1 MAALLAAPVLASHEA
16 RADERLPPA
25 SGANGADGNR
35 FALDLGGVRQGFV
48 RATVE
53 RIDPSAPDKS
63 APAQQRLV
71 LTAQDVA
78 PSLASL
84 VETFAQSK
92 VVKRDVRL
100 TSGAVVRKANDGRLA
115 SVKLPALGSG
125 GAAEV
130 ELGFVVA
137 AVTTQPLLSA
147 KEAPPSP
154 SSARI
159 TGFRVDLT
167 GMQAI
172 EAPKLD
178 TITITQKPDGSAA
191 TGDIAIEVAA
201 GGAPPFV
208 AWQKSGG
215 SAAKPAPRTMRV
227 EYIDSEGTVILKL
240 QLDRCTPSSVTPR
253 GANGTTRI
261 VLACAAVRGG

>member
-1 MAALLAAPVLASHEA
+1 MTSLAVVAVVVAASVLASHDT
-16 RADERLPPA
+16 RADG
-25 SGANGADGNR
+25 SR

-48 RATVE
+48 HATVE
-53 RIDPSAPDKS
+53 RNEPSS
-63 APAQQRLV
+63 RLV
-71 LTAQDVA
+71 LGAQDIA
-78 PSLASL
+78 PSLARL

-92 VVKRDVRL
+92 PVKRDVRL
-100 TSGAVVRKANDGRLA
+100 TSGAVVRKANDARLT

-125 GAAEV
+125 GTAEI
-130 ELGFVVA
+130 ELGFAVS

-172 EAPKLD
+172 DAPKLD
-178 TITITQKPDGSAA
+178 AITITQKADGSAT
-191 TGDIAIEVAA
+191 TGDLAIEVAA

-208 AWQKSGG
+208 AWQKSNG
-215 SAAKPAPRTMRV
+215 AKPAPRTMRL
-227 EYIDSEGTVILKL
+227 EYVGSDGAVVSRL
-240 QLDRCTPSSVTPR
+240 QLDRCTPSSVTPL
-253 GANGTTRI
+253 GASGTTRI
-261 VLACAAVRGG
+261 TLSCASLSQRTGS

>member
-1 MAALLAAPVLASHEA
+1 MARCAAMRPRMSSFVGCAALAALAALASDEA
-16 RADERLPPA
+16 RAEAPAPA
-25 SGANGADGNR
+25 S
-35 FALDLGGVRQGFV
+35 FALDLAGVRQGFV
-48 RATVE
+48 RATVG
-53 RIDPSAPDKS
+53 PDKF
-63 APAQQRLV
+63 APTQQRLV

-78 PSLASL
+78 PSLAAL

-115 SVKLPALGSG
+115 SVRLPALGSG
-125 GAAEV
+125 GAADV

-154 SSARI
+154 ASARI
-159 TGFRVDLT
+159 TGFRVDLA
-167 GMQAI
+167 GMHAI

-178 TITITQKPDGSAA
+178 AITITQKPDGVAT
-191 TGDIAIEVAA
+191 TGDLAIEVAA

-208 AWQKSGG
+208 AWQKSG
-215 SAAKPAPRTMRV
+215 AARPAPRTMHV
-227 EYIDSEGTVILKL
+227 EYIDSEGAVIIKL
-240 QLDRCTPSSVTPR
+240 QLERCMPASVTPL

-261 VLACAAVRGG
+261 VLTCGALARN

>member
-1 MAALLAAPVLASHEA
+1 MRQALAIALLTVAAVATRA

-25 SGANGADGNR
+25 SAANGANGNR

-53 RIDPSAPDKS
+53 PEKTAP
-63 APAQQRLV
+63 PLQRLV
-71 LTAQDVA
+71 LTTQEVA

-115 SVKLPALGSG
+115 SVRLPALGSG

-167 GMQAI
+167 GMQTI

-178 TITITQKPDGSAA
+178 AITITQKPDGSAA
-191 TGDIAIEVAA
+191 TGDLAIEVAA

-215 SAAKPAPRTMRV
+215 AKPAPRTMRL
-227 EYIDSEGTVILKL
+227 EYVGSDGAVILKL
-240 QLDRCTPSSVTPR
+240 QLDRCSPSSVTPL
-253 GANGTTRI
+253 GASGTTRI
-261 VLACAAVRGG
+261 TLACAGLRGG

>member
-1 MAALLAAPVLASHEA
+1 MARCAAMRSRMPSLLVIALLAIPAVAAQA
-16 RADERLPPA
+16 RAD
-25 SGANGADGNR
+25 GANGNR

-53 RIDPSAPDKS
+53 PEKT

-84 VETFAQSK
+84 VETFAQGK

-125 GAAEV
+125 GAPEV

-154 SSARI
+154 ASARI
-159 TGFRVDLT
+159 AAFRVDLT
-167 GMQAI
+167 GMQPI

-178 TITITQKPDGSAA
+178 AITITQKPDGSAI
-191 TGDIAIEVAA
+191 TGDLAIEVAA

-215 SAAKPAPRTMRV
+215 VAAKAAPRTMRV

-240 QLDRCTPSSVTPR
+240 QLERCTPSTVTPL
-253 GANGTTRI
+253 GASGTTRI
-261 VLACAAVRGG
+261 TLACASVRGG